1 MSWHQDN
8 AGSKTNHAHLRW
20 PSRLGDEAPVL
31 QVGKTCSTTE
41 AAGFPEE
48 RSTVTEWDDVGRTK
62 RVYNDVKNLRSPTI
76 LVPRPRRNM
85 PKKSLDKPPVSG

>member
-1 MSWHQDN
+1 MVSWRSND
-8 AGSKTNHAHLRW
+8 ASAKTDHAHLRW

-48 RSTVTEWDDVGRTK
+48 RSTVTEWDDAGRTK
-62 RVYNDVKNLRSPTI
+62 RVYNDVKNLRSPPI
-76 LVPRPRRNM
+76 LVPRPGATCPGNH
-85 PKKSLDKPPVSG
+85 